1 MRMPILARQD
11 EALFEQYRQALPQS
25 LIVAG
30 EAGLDRK
37 AAVDCLAQ
45 EKPSDVNVITP
56 EEDKKNISVEQIRN
70 MIASLRTYV
79 SHRRVIIIRLA
90 EDMTEVAQ
98 NALLKALEEPS
109 QGTFFIIESEQP
121 SSLLPTILSRCQIF
135 TLHRTSVLQDNSL
148 LKGSGLDATAKQQIR
163 FLAAGRPEL
172 IREYIEVPKK
182 LIEQR
187 EVIADAKKILS
198 SPSSYEALLVI
209 KSHDTSRIQ
218 ALKFID
224 VVITLIRFQMKSR
237 GPQASI
243 LSLLER
249 AERAEAGLHS
259 NGNIKLSL
267 MQLIA

>member
-1 MRMPILARQD
+1 MPLLARQD
-11 EALFEQYRQALPQS
+11 EALFERYRQALPQS

-30 EAGLDRK
+30 EAGLDRR
-37 AAVDCLAQ
+37 AVVDFLAQ
-45 EKPSDVNVITP
+45 EKPSHVSIIIP

-70 MIASLRTYV
+70 MIASLRTYA

-109 QGTFFIIESEQP
+109 RGTFFIIESEQP
-121 SSLLPTILSRCQIF
+121 SSLLSTILSRCQMF

-172 IREYIEVPKK
+172 IREYIEIPKK

-187 EVIADAKKILS
+187 EIIADARKILS
-198 SPSSYEALLVI
+198 NSSSYEALLAI
-209 KSHDTSRIQ
+209 KSHNTSRAQ
-218 ALKFID
+218 ALKFVD
-224 VVITLIRFQMKSR
+224 VIITLIRFQMKSQ
-237 GPQASI
+237 GPQAPV
-243 LSLLER
+243 LSLLGR
-249 AERAEAGLHS
+249 AERAEVGLRS